1 MLHWRVMPET
11 LLTVE
16 EFASRTH
23 QHAQTVR
30 RQIRRGAVPTVR
42 TGRKYLIPES
52 AAAPTYAAPPSKD
65 EASAKDT
72 PQARAEAILA
82 ALESGDKE
90 RRNAA
95 IIQLASSDEQT
106 VEIVTEAAARA
117 VEAWNGPEDDLSDW
131 RALDGEPFH
140 FPEESP
146 DFLSGLYRRETKEKG
161 A

>member
-1 MLHWRVMPET
+1 MPEA

-16 EFASRTH
+16 EFANRTH

-52 AAAPTYAAPPSKD
+52 AAAPTYAATTYAAPLSK
-65 EASAKDT
+65 AKGT
-72 PQARAEAILA
+72 PQARAAAILT
-82 ALESGDKE
+82 ALESGNKE

-117 VEAWNGPEDDLSDW
+117 VEAWDGPQDDLSGW
-131 RALDGEPFH
+131 RALDGDPFH

-146 DFLSGLYRRETKEKG
+146 DFLSGLYRSEAKEKG